1 MQLKEEFA
9 EAHVRW
15 QSLTVYQKFE
25 HAIILIL
32 TLLIAVVIVSAVWS
46 LALKILLSLLL
57 SETFDV
63 TDHVVFQAVFGMIFT
78 VIIALEFKRSLLVAA
93 ERKETVVQVRA
104 VILIAMLAVVRK
116 LIILDLSM
124 TNALQLL
131 GLAAAGLV
139 RPRHDEAQLPL
150 FPPPERGR

>member
-1 MQLKEEFA
+1 MEWKEELA
-9 EAHVRW
+9 EARVRW

-25 HAIILIL
+25 HVIILIL
-32 TLLIAVVIVSAVWS
+32 TLLIAVVIVFAVWS
-46 LALKILLSLLL
+46 LALKVLLSLILL
-57 SETFDV
+57 QTFDL
-63 TDHVVFQAVFGMIFT
+63 TDHAVFQAVFGMIFT

-124 TNALQLL
+124 TNALQLFA
-131 GLAAAGLV
+131 LAAAILSLGGVYWLI
-139 RPRHDEAQLPL
+139 REQDR
-150 FPPPERGR
+150 RGSG